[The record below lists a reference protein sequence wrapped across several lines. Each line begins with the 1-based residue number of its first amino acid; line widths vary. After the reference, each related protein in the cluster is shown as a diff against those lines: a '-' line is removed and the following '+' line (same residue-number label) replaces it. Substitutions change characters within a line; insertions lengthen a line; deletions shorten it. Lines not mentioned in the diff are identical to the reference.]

1 MVNRN
6 VKLFIVVIDDK
17 IHSYYYIKALLI
29 GKKEQGE
36 KVEFKM
42 KSPKGQWPLKNE
54 CDRWT
59 GMIGSASKLI
69 NYPKT
74 LHHHN

>member
-1 MVNRN
+1 M
-6 VKLFIVVIDDK
+6 
-17 IHSYYYIKALLI
+17 

-54 CDRWT
+54 CD
-59 GMIGSASKLI
+59 MDLI
-69 NYPKT
+69 CEN
-74 LHHHN
+74 H